1 MVPGWHPLPCVLS
14 LLQITGYFF
23 HDLLDMGV
31 NNFSNSKCLLVHH
44 AVVCTA
50 FFLAVYWSS
59 YLAFGVAMLLM
70 EVNSVFLHG
79 RRLLSFCGFSKDS
92 ATYRVNGMFLLVTF
106 FIFRFLAPAL
116 IANFEVQNR
125 HLLPF
130 SHFVL
135 SCIGGIII
143 ILLNIDLFAT
153 LWKADYGQ
161 KENKR
166 N

>member
-1 MVPGWHPLPCVLS
+1 MVFINC
-14 LLQITGYFF
+14 LQ
-23 HDLLDMGV
+23 
-31 NNFSNSKCLLVHH
+31 
-44 AVVCTA
+44 VCTA
-50 FFLAVYWSS
+50 FFLAVVSSS

-79 RRLLSFCGFSKDS
+79 RRLLSFNGFSKDS
-92 ATYRVNGMFLLVTF
+92 ATYKINGLCLVGTF

-116 IANFEVQNR
+116 IAKFEIQNR

-135 SCIGGIII
+135 SCVGGIII
-143 ILLNIDLFAT
+143 ILLNINLFTT
-153 LWKADYGQ
+153 LWRADFRQ
-161 KENKR
+161 KENKLKEKCDHK